1 MGIYMFN
8 YNTKILSKIT
18 KNLENC
24 VELLNQEGAG
34 DMNTQLN
41 TQLKQAVKR
50 KQAVVK
56 PEQAVTRKENKDQVS
71 VISKKI
77 EELLKR
83 LTPISKQVIDK
94 NGDYY
99 RTKLQMNAEGLNN
112 VEDVKKAVDLIKG
125 ELSQLQKE
133 AIKKDE
139 EIRDVDKELA
149 KASEQNKL
157 LTSLS
162 ENFKDKISNQMVEMN
177 KILESVEKK
186 AGKKGESLKLNEIKD
201 DLDGLLTLI
210 GGKVTTVEDVTKFKK
225 KVTDFLNRKNKIA
238 EKLNDLK
245 KKIPLLLKKFNKVID
260 SKEEMKKFNTTTEQV
275 SEFNLDITE
284 LNKILEKTQKANK
297 KMKAEN
303 DSLSSDSNVI
313 SKKDKKIIGKLNT
326 RMGKMK
332 NLISSVNLNTIEK
345 SVDKLS
351 KTVDDIETKID
362 STPENTKKKKD
373 KKKKIRKKKEW
384 AIQIPKYKF
393 NNL

>member
-1 MGIYMFN
+1 MGIYMGN

-34 DMNTQLN
+34 DMSTQLN

-50 KQAVVK
+50 KQAVAK
-56 PEQAVTRKENKDQVS
+56 PEQAVTR
-71 VISKKI
+71 KKI

-186 AGKKGESLKLNEIKD
+186 AGKKGESLKLNE
-201 DLDGLLTLI
+201 
-210 GGKVTTVEDVTKFKK
+210 
-225 KVTDFLNRKNKIA
+225 
-238 EKLNDLK
+238 
-245 KKIPLLLKKFNKVID
+245 
-260 SKEEMKKFNTTTEQV
+260 
-275 SEFNLDITE
+275 
-284 LNKILEKTQKANK
+284 
-297 KMKAEN
+297 
-303 DSLSSDSNVI
+303 
-313 SKKDKKIIGKLNT
+313 
-326 RMGKMK
+326 
-332 NLISSVNLNTIEK
+332 
-345 SVDKLS
+345 
-351 KTVDDIETKID
+351 
-362 STPENTKKKKD
+362 
-373 KKKKIRKKKEW
+373 
-384 AIQIPKYKF
+384 
-393 NNL
+393 